1 MQSSNPVLTR
11 LTPQN
16 NAGGSGQ
23 TQTAYPYSPSSTT
36 VAATDR
42 MTIDDV
48 VVRTVTLLLIVG
60 VAGGLAWA
68 MVPVTS
74 AWPVIAICSIA
85 ALVIGLYVS
94 FRRSM
99 SPTPIIAYAAL
110 QGVAVGLISKFYE
123 TFYAGIVLNALV
135 GTFVV
140 FAAMAALYKFR
151 VIRATPKFTRGLMGA
166 LIGVTAVI
174 IVNLILSAFGVSTGL
189 RGNAQGHGGAL
200 AIGFSLLVIVI
211 AALTFILDFDMV
223 EQGVRYGVPRE
234 MAWYCAFG
242 ILIGLIWLYLEV
254 LRLLSYLRDR

>member
-1 MQSSNPVLTR
+1 
-11 LTPQN
+11 
-16 NAGGSGQ
+16 
-23 TQTAYPYSPSSTT
+23 
-36 VAATDR
+36 

-48 VVRTVTLLLIVG
+48 VVRTVTLLGLVA

-68 MVPVTS
+68 LVPLTS
-74 AWPVIAICSIA
+74 AWPVIAICSIG
-85 ALVIGLYVS
+85 ALIIGLYVS

-110 QGVAVGLISKFYE
+110 QGVAVGLLSKFYE
-123 TFYAGIVLNALV
+123 TFYSGIVMQAII
-135 GTFVV
+135 GTFAV
-140 FAAMAALYKFR
+140 FFAMAALYKFR
-151 VIRATPKFTRGLMGA
+151 VIRATPRFTRGLIGA

-174 IVNLILSAFGVSTGL
+174 VVNFILSMFGIQTGL
-189 RGNAQGHGGAL
+189 RGTTNGHAGAL

-211 AALTFILDFDMV
+211 AALTFILDFDQV